1 MRTRLAYG
9 FVAAL
14 LGVPCGPAA
23 SAEDVT
29 APSVLRRMKEALEP
43 ARSST
48 RSITVRLQS
57 RSGEATQWVAA
68 QARKE
73 LADAHGML
81 TVLLAPE
88 QMRGIALLV
97 RDRPSEPEL
106 HIYVPAVRRARR
118 LLPVEVNQSFFG
130 TDITYADLGFV
141 DLRPQ
146 SRLLGT
152 EDRDGKRVYRV
163 EEVPAERWYY
173 ARIVS
178 VVSGGSWLPLE
189 REFYDAA
196 NALWKTERIGRVTTI
211 EGVPTPLSVR
221 MENVQEGSSTELEV
235 TEVRYGVD
243 LPDALFDPARL
254 DQAVASPVW
263 RANSPR

>member
-1 MRTRLAYG
+1 MRARVPYVLL
-9 FVAAL
+9 AAL
-14 LGVPCGPAA
+14 AAGPCPAA
-23 SAEDVT
+23 SAEQIT
-29 APSVLRRMKEALEP
+29 APSILRRMKEALEP
-43 ARSST
+43 ARPSV
-48 RSITVRLQS
+48 RSITVRLQAG
-57 RSGEATQWVAA
+57 SGEAIQWRAA

-81 TVLLAPE
+81 TILLAPE
-88 QMRGIALLV
+88 AMRGVALLV
-97 RDRPSEPEL
+97 HDRPSEPEL
-106 HIYVPAVRRARR
+106 HIYAPVVRRARR
-118 LLPVEVNQSFFG
+118 LLPVEIHQSFFG

-152 EDRDGKRVYRV
+152 EERDGQRVYRV

-178 VVSGGSWLPLE
+178 VVSAESWLPLE

-196 NALWKTERIGRVTTI
+196 NALWKRERIGRVTRI

-221 MENVQEGSSTELEV
+221 MENVQEGSTTELDV
-235 TEVRYGVD
+235 TGVRYGVD
-243 LPDALFDPARL
+243 LPDALFDPTRL
-254 DQAVASPVW
+254 DQALRSPVW
-263 RANSPR
+263 EASSPR

>member
-1 MRTRLAYG
+1 MRTRVAY
-9 FVAAL
+9 VVVAL
-14 LGVPCGPAA
+14 LAGAPCRLAA
-23 SAEDVT
+23 AQEIT
-29 APSVLRRMKEALEP
+29 APSILRRMKEAIEP
-43 ARSST
+43 ARPSV
-48 RSITVRLQS
+48 RSITIRLQA
-57 RSGEATQWVAA
+57 RSGEPTQWLAV
-68 QARKE
+68 QARKD

-81 TVLLAPE
+81 TVVLAPE
-88 QMRGIALLV
+88 AMRGVALLV

-130 TDITYADLGFV
+130 TDITYGDLGFV

-152 EDRDGKRVYRV
+152 EERDGKRVYRI

-178 VVSGGSWLPLE
+178 VVSAESWLPLE

-196 NALWKTERIGRVTTI
+196 NALWKTQHIGRVTRI
-211 EGVPTPLSVR
+211 QDVSTPLSVR
-221 MENVQEGSSTELEV
+221 MDNVQEGSSSELEV
-235 TEVRYGVD
+235 TAVRYDVQ
-243 LPDALFDPARL
+243 LPDTLFDPARL
-254 DQAVASPVW
+254 DQALASPVW
-263 RANSPR
+263 GAAATR

>member
-1 MRTRLAYG
+1 VYVL
-9 FVAAL
+9 VAAL
-14 LGVPCGPAA
+14 AGALGSRVA
-23 SAEDVT
+23 SAAESVT
-29 APSVLRRMKEALEP
+29 APSIMRRMKQALEP
-43 ARSST
+43 ARPSV
-48 RSITVRLQS
+48 RSITLRLQS
-57 RSGEATQWVAA
+57 RSGETTEWRAA
-68 QARKE
+68 QARKP
-73 LADAHGML
+73 LADAQGML

-88 QMRGIALLV
+88 TVRGVALLV

-106 HIYVPAVRRARR
+106 HIYAPAVRRARR

-152 EDRDGKRVYRV
+152 EKRNGETVFRV

-178 VVSGGSWLPLE
+178 VVSADTWLPLE

-196 NALWKTERIGRVTTI
+196 NVLWKVERTVRVARI

-235 TEVRYGVD
+235 TAVRYGVE
-243 LPDALFDPARL
+243 LPDALFDPAQL
-254 DQAVASPVW
+254 GKALASPVW
-263 RANSPR
+263 ETGSPR